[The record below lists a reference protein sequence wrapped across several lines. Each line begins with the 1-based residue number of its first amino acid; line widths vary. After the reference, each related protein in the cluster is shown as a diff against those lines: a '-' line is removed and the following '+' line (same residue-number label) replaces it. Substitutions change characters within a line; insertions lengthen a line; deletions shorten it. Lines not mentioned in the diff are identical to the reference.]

1 MQKGYGLDE
10 SLYTQTQT
18 GSANKVRAGTAQPLL
33 GCYYVLANDALRAW
47 KVLSNPRS
55 PLVKIRQTMRMM
67 FGDYRAKM
75 AQEEKEFGLRECA
88 LSIISTV
95 ATAS

>member
-1 MQKGYGLDE
+1 
-10 SLYTQTQT
+10 
-18 GSANKVRAGTAQPLL
+18 
-33 GCYYVLANDALRAW
+33 
-47 KVLSNPRS
+47 
-55 PLVKIRQTMRMM
+55 MRMM